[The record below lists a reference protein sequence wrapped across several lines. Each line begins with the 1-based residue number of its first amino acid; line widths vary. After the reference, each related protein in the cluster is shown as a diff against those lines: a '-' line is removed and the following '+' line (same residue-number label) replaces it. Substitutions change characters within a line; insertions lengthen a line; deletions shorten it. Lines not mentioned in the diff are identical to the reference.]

1 MSNDSKS
8 QESRIAEEFVGKTR
22 NSLERSY
29 KNNVIVTIVVLSL
42 VTLYFVLLN
51 RLFVDDAVEVAGT
64 FTDAYKG
71 KVEKYTSLSKS
82 SLKIAS
88 VLTDPEK
95 APGVVLRVLT
105 EQTDAAIEEG
115 IQKGAVGWESSIAAL
130 KANLKKIPEWAQDE
144 DTYKLSKSMEK
155 RVENWTIQ
163 ILQDS
168 KSELGETIDLYLE
181 NNKDTVA
188 KFAEDTDD
196 EDALRILSDGL
207 QVEIV
212 RFMDE
217 NEITNKGTLADQ
229 SRNTLIKLQNVNAYL
244 RELSEKNPNEMDHF
258 DRQLRLAIALMIEG
272 TENIEIPDIELPD
285 SLKLPDNGTK

>member
-1 MSNDSKS
+1 MSNDSKP
-8 QESRIAEEFVGKTR
+8 QETHIAEEFVETTR
-22 NSLERSY
+22 NRLERSY

-105 EQTDAAIEEG
+105 EQTDAAIQG
-115 IQKGAVGWESSIAAL
+115 NILGWEGSIATL

-144 DTYKLSKSMEK
+144 DTYKLGKTMEK
-155 RVENWTIQ
+155 RVQNWTIQ

-196 EDALRILSDGL
+196 EDAVRILSDGL
-207 QVEIV
+207 QAELV

-217 NEITNKGTLADQ
+217 TEITNKGTLADQ
-229 SRNTLIKLQNVNAYL
+229 SRNTLIKLQHANDYL
-244 RELSEKNPNEMDHF
+244 RELSEKDPKELDHF
-258 DRQLRLAIALMIEG
+258 DRQLRLAIALMMEG
-272 TENIEIPDIELPD
+272 TENIELPDIELPD
-285 SLKLPDNGTK
+285 SLKLPDNGNK